1 MEEVLDVYEQP
12 YNSLEPVLCFDESS
26 KQLIGEVRLPTPP
39 QPGQVARHDSEYQ
52 RNGTANLFMCFE
64 PLAGWRHVTVTDRR
78 TRQDFA
84 HQIRWLLDTVYPH
97 VHCLHLV
104 LDNLNTH
111 SAASLYETFPPA
123 EANRLL
129 KRLRFHFTPKHGS
142 WLNMAEIEFS
152 VLSRL
157 ALDQRIPTVSDL
169 IRIIGCLEAT
179 RNAKHASVN
188 WRFTTPDARIKL
200 ARLYPLIPD

>member
-1 MEEVLDVYEQP
+1 MENVLDGYEPP
-12 YNSLEPVLCFDESS
+12 YNPLEPVVCFDESS
-26 KQLIGEVRLPTPP
+26 KQLIDEVRSPTLP
-39 QPGQVARHDSEYQ
+39 QPGQVARQDSEYQ
-52 RNGTANLFMCFE
+52 RNGTANLFMVFE
-64 PLAGWRHVTVTDRR
+64 PLATWRHITVTDRR

-84 HQIRWLLDTVYPH
+84 HQIRFLVDTVYPQPT
-97 VHCLHLV
+97 CIHLV

-129 KRLRFHFTPKHGS
+129 KHLTFHYTPKHGS

-157 ALDQRIPTVSDL
+157 ALDQRIPTVSEL
-169 IRIIGCLEAT
+169 TRIIGCFEAD
-179 RNAKHASVN
+179 RNAKRASVN

-200 ARLYPLIPD
+200 ARLYPSIPD